1 MYTFNNKDLLIA
13 KENYMYFPFYGKEF
27 FLDYSKN
34 RVDFIKKIQ
43 IHNKKINNLYYYKV
57 VEFIYLQKTNYK
69 FSNKLSNIISDYKI
83 KVNINKTSKKISA
96 YNFLNLKK
104 NTIINTNDLLD
115 FLIINAV
122 NKTNSIIV
130 INYLEKLIKKFE
142 VSKKLYTNY
151 SKDFKKKGR
160 QYKFTQIYMKL
171 SLLLTIEYI
180 KKPNNRYLSTLLKL
194 NDLISSSKLVLL
206 EIFHDELLIIFE
218 LEKTFINNLIK
229 KNKITI

>member
-1 MYTFNNKDLLIA
+1 MKYNFNKRDLLESR
-13 KENYMYFPFYGKEF
+13 ENYMYSPFYGKK
-27 FLDYSKN
+27 FLVDYNKN
-34 RVDFIKKIQ
+34 RSLFIKSLKSENILRKNIYLNNL
-43 IHNKKINNLYYYKV
+43 IHFILVNKINNKELGKLFITHITKDTHLLDKLIYNSILKFKKV
-57 VEFIYLQKTNYK
+57 
-69 FSNKLSNIISDYKI
+69 
-83 KVNINKTSKKISA
+83 
-96 YNFLNLKK
+96 
-104 NTIINTNDLLD
+104 TIIDTDKLLNS
-115 FLIINAV
+115 LIINSIEN
-122 NKTNSIIV
+122 NKTLVVDNFI
-130 INYLEKLIKKFE
+130 EKLIKKFE

>member
-1 MYTFNNKDLLIA
+1 LKSENILRKNIYLNNLIH
-13 KENYMYFPFYGKEF
+13 
-27 FLDYSKN
+27 
-34 RVDFIKKIQ
+34 FILV
-43 IHNKKINNLYYYKV
+43 NKINNKELGKLLNTRITKDTHLLDKLIYNSILKFKKV
-57 VEFIYLQKTNYK
+57 
-69 FSNKLSNIISDYKI
+69 
-83 KVNINKTSKKISA
+83 
-96 YNFLNLKK
+96 
-104 NTIINTNDLLD
+104 TIIDTDKLLNS
-115 FLIINAV
+115 LIINSIEN
-122 NKTNSIIV
+122 NKTLVVDNFI
-130 INYLEKLIKKFE
+130 EKLIKKFE

-206 EIFHDELLIIFE
+206 EIFHEELLIIFE